1 MEKWRKGGLMYIGF
15 LAVATVGIYVC
26 LKLELSYLKNLI
38 ILSAALAGS
47 YIGEA
52 YFNYKNKKTPKKKW
66 ALYAVIILLLTGLI
80 TWLMENH

>member
-1 MEKWRKGGLMYIGF
+1 MERWRIGCLFYIGF
-15 LAVATVGIYVC
+15 LAVAAVGIYVC

-38 ILSAALAGS
+38 ILSAALVGP

-52 YFNYKNKKTPKKKW
+52 YFSYKNKKTPKKRW
-66 ALYAVIILLLTGLI
+66 ALYAVIILLLAGLI